1 MDAGALTRLRA
12 LQYITSDVRAY
23 NAAQLVLLCGCYN
36 KCNCAPPCSTGPTG
50 AQGPPGIGGATGPAG
65 PAGPAGPTGTSP
77 AGPQGPQGSQGA
89 QGLQGPQGPTGSQ
102 GPTTAGPPG
111 PQGPTGGTVVGQT
124 GPGGP
129 TGPSPQG
136 PTGPTGP
143 ATGPTGL
150 QGHQGTLGD
159 TGATGAIGHTGQ
171 SGISPAGSGGPT
183 GSKPTLFGTI
193 AIPLG
198 TTIDFDFRNV
208 ASSSTVPASFG
219 TVLNGTDD
227 SSFCRI
233 QLNGVYTPTNLPQIT
248 ITGYIFN
255 GTAYVDVQ
263 RQFGTVLTAQ
273 AAAVACNAGVTVLSI
288 TQLTTGFS
296 YFPFAVNDSA
306 GYALYIIIQIIQ

>member
-36 KCNCAPPCSTGPTG
+36 KCNCIPCSTGPTG

-65 PAGPAGPTGTSP
+65 HAGPVGPTGTSP
-77 AGPQGPQGSQGA
+77 VGPQGPEGPPGGQGSAGPQGPTGTQGPTTAGPTGP
-89 QGLQGPQGPTGSQ
+89 QGLTGNTVAGPTGPGGPTGLFPQGPQGPTG
-102 GPTTAGPPG
+102 PG
-111 PQGPTGGTVVGQT
+111 
-124 GPGGP
+124 
-129 TGPSPQG
+129 
-136 PTGPTGP
+136 
-143 ATGPTGL
+143 TGPTGL
-150 QGHQGTLGD
+150 QGPQGVLGD
-159 TGATGAIGHTGQ
+159 TGPTGDVGPTGQ
-171 SGISPAGSGGPT
+171 SGVSPAGPGGPT
-183 GSKPTLFGTI
+183 GHKPTLFGTI
-193 AIPLG
+193 SIPLG
-198 TTIDFDFRNV
+198 TTTNFNFSAV

-233 QLNGVYTPTNLPQIT
+233 QLDGVYTPTNLPPIL

-263 RQFGTVLTAQ
+263 RQFGTVLTSQ
-273 AAAVACNAGVTVLSI
+273 AAAVTCNAGVTVLSI
-288 TQLTTGFS
+288 TQLTTGAA

-306 GYALYIIIQIIQ
+306 GYALYIIIQSVQ

>member
-1 MDAGALTRLRA
+1 M
-12 LQYITSDVRAY
+12 
-23 NAAQLVLLCGCYN
+23 
-36 KCNCAPPCSTGPTG
+36 
-50 AQGPPGIGGATGPAG
+50 
-65 PAGPAGPTGTSP
+65 
-77 AGPQGPQGSQGA
+77 
-89 QGLQGPQGPTGSQ
+89 
-102 GPTTAGPPG
+102 
-111 PQGPTGGTVVGQT
+111 
-124 GPGGP
+124 
-129 TGPSPQG
+129 
-136 PTGPTGP
+136 
-143 ATGPTGL
+143 
-150 QGHQGTLGD
+150 
-159 TGATGAIGHTGQ
+159 
-171 SGISPAGSGGPT
+171 
-183 GSKPTLFGTI
+183 
-193 AIPLG
+193 
-198 TTIDFDFRNV
+198 
-208 ASSSTVPASFG
+208 PASFG